1 MTPRPTTWR
10 TPLVQ
15 IVIAR
20 EPGEL
25 LLAAVAHA
33 SITPALAETVTC
45 SVWNGVRTCS
55 SPGGYTSTETQWQG
69 LVTGQDGDGNRDDL
83 AVA

>member
-1 MTPRPTTWR
+1 MQRQAEAVTPMRDII
-10 TPLVQ
+10 VV
-15 IVIAR
+15 VIAV
-20 EPGEL
+20 

-45 SVWNGVRTCS
+45 SVWHGVRTCS
-55 SPGGYTSTETQWQG
+55 SPGGYTSTETQWRG